1 MKAIVDENT
10 CTGCGT
16 CAEICPEVFELQND
30 LAVNILGN
38 DKAVPADYEEACR
51 EAAESCPVEAIT
63 LEE

>member
-30 LAVNILGN
+30 VAVNILGN
-38 DKAVPADYEEACR
+38 DKTIPADYEETCR

>member
-10 CTGCGT
+10 CTGCGL
-16 CAEICPEVFELQND
+16 CEQICPAVFELID
-30 LAVNILGN
+30 DVAKV
-38 DKAVPADYEEACR
+38 KADPVPADQHDNCR